1 MITVVVYWIL
11 SLNNENELKGLD
23 CHRSVSFSASCG
35 EPTVSVCWGVNVP
48 IQGTPWVP
56 CKTSKHFVPV
66 CDLYTNCTRCKSHD
80 RIWGQGNTA
89 KFTLHSAVCTAHW
102 RLNIYGRC
110 KSRTTNFC
118 EKGSC
123 RCWAPNKVPSAHFT
137 LSSAHC
143 TLQVTLH
150 TACSK
155 FHNSCHCTLQMHVLG
170 NWSILCR
177 IIIRRQWMQ
186 QRLIFVKH
194 LFAKRV

>member
-89 KFTLHSAVCTAHW
+89 KFTLHCTLKIEYIWTLQITHHKLLWEAQLQIVGHT
-102 RLNIYGRC
+102 Y
-110 KSRTTNFC
+110 T
-118 EKGSC
+118 
-123 RCWAPNKVPSAHFT
+123 APNKVPSAHFT
-137 LSSAHC
+137 LPSAHC
-143 TLQVTLH
+143 TLPVTLH

>member
-1 MITVVVYWIL
+1 MSQYRERPECRVKRLNIL
-11 SLNNENELKGLD
+11 CL
-23 CHRSVSFSASCG
+23 CVTCIQIVH
-35 EPTVSVCWGVNVP
+35 GVKVT
-48 IQGTPWVP
+48 IESEVRGTLP
-56 CKTSKHFVPV
+56 
-66 CDLYTNCTRCKSHD
+66 NSH
-80 RIWGQGNTA
+80 
-89 KFTLHSAVCTAHW
+89 CTAPW
-102 RLNIYGRC
+102 RLNIYVRC

-155 FHNSCHCTLQMHVLG
+155 FHNSCHCTLQMQVLG